1 MKKLFAVMRS
11 RGPAWDATR
20 SIETQ
25 KDWPAHAAFMEG
37 LEAEGFILLAGPLEG
52 SPDVLLVAHAQND
65 AEVRSRLAEDPWGDD
80 MLPVVQVRRWTLR
93 LGSLPS

>member
-11 RGPAWDATR
+11 RGPAWDSAR
-20 SIETQ
+20 SIEAQ
-25 KDWPAHAAFMEG
+25 KDWPSHAAFMEG

-52 SPDVLLVAHAQND
+52 SSDVLLIAHAQND
-65 AEVRSRLAEDPWGDD
+65 AEVRSRLAEDPWGEE

>member
-11 RGPAWDATR
+11 RGPEWDATR
-20 SIETQ
+20 PIEIQ
-25 KDWPAHAAFMEG
+25 KNWPAHAAFMEG

-65 AEVRSRLAEDPWGDD
+65 AEVRARLAEDPWGDD